1 MMIADLNDVKR
12 KLLAMHNK
20 RMKTS
25 LGYQNLL
32 QDIADFAKREA
43 ETSVTLNEVQL
54 KKERD
59 DQEAK
64 ALEREN
70 QRRAAEGLAP
80 LKKGESK
87 PKDDIDF
94 IRDEALLIMAD
105 YIQIK

>member
-1 MMIADLNDVKR
+1 MLADLSDVKR
-12 KLLAMHNK
+12 KLLSMHNT

-43 ETSVTLNEVQL
+43 ETSITLNEVQL

-59 DQEAK
+59 EQEAK
-64 ALEREN
+64 VLEREN
-70 QRRAAEGLAP
+70 QRRAAKGLAP
-80 LKKGESK
+80 LKKGETK
-87 PKDDIDF
+87 PKDDVDF